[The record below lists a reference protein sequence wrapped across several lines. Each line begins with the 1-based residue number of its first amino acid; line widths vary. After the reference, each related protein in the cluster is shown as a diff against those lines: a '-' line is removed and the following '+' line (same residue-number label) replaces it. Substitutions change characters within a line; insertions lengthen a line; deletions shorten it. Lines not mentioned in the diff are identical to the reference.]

1 MGPLIGIGVSIDR
14 GKRLRAGMDYLYV
27 HRGYSRAIREVGG
40 VPVLLSPDTPPSCVE
55 SLAGLVLTGGDD
67 LPPRLG
73 MNGTPIGRAED
84 PERIDH
90 DRQMLDAFANARKP
104 VLGVCYGMQ
113 LINLHYGGGLFRSVA
128 EEFGPAIDHGGNGR
142 ATQHKTRRVGPS
154 LLLEGLSRTFDTNS
168 IHGQGIRD
176 VAPGFVV
183 TARSDDGLVEAM
195 ERGSMFG
202 VEWHP
207 ESDATGDPIYRR
219 FIELCLARNT
229 AALSTPIRP

>member
-14 GKRLRAGMDYLYV
+14 GKRLRVGMDYLYV
-27 HRGYSRAIREVGG
+27 ARSYSRAVRAAGG

-55 SLAGLVLTGGDD
+55 SLSGLVLSGGDD

-73 MNGTPIGRAED
+73 LNGVPIGQAED

-128 EEFGPAIDHGGNGR
+128 EEHGQSIDHGGSGR
-142 ATQHKTRRVGPS
+142 KTEHATHRVGPS
-154 LLLEGLSRTFDTNS
+154 LLLEVLPSRFQTNS
-168 IHGQGIRD
+168 LHGQGIRD
-176 VAPGFVV
+176 VAPGFEV
-183 TARSDDGLVEAM
+183 TARSEDGLVEAM

-207 ESDATGDPIYRR
+207 ESDDTGEAIYRR
-219 FIELCLARNT
+219 FIELCLDRKT
-229 AALSTPIRP
+229 SALSTPIRP